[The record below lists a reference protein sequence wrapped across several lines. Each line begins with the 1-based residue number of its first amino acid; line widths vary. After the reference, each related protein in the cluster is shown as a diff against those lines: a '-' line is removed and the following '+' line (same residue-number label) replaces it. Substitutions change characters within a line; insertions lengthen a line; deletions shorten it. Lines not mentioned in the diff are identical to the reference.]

1 MAQMYYGTGRRKSS
15 VARVRLIPGTGNVTI
30 NGKALDEYFPMEIV
44 KREVIRPF
52 EVAGCEGKFDVI
64 AKVEGDG
71 FTGQAGALRHGVSR
85 ALCEADIENNSYSY
99 SYDATGNISGSIRV
113 ENGKATITRLSY
125 DTTSGWYDRLIKV
138 GSTDITYSDTAPGLS
153 VSYYNGKNSFTFT
166 WDDQGR
172 LNSTT
177 ANSKPV
183 GYLYD
188 VNGLRTFKRYGTNNY
203 YFYYD
208 GDRLLA
214 QKWGTKF
221 ILFYYDENDSIY
233 SFRYYDGSLYS
244 KYYLFK
250 NLQGDVVEIRDNHNG
265 KVATYKYDPWGN
277 IISITDS
284 SGTAITDTTHIA
296 YINPIRYRSYYY
308 DVETGFYY
316 LQSRYYDPAN
326 ARFISADDPGII
338 GVVSNSTSMN
348 LFAYCMNNPVNM
360 SDHAGNWPKWA
371 TVVLGAAAAVAAVA
385 VTAATLGAAAP
396 AAACTLTT
404 IGMSLGASYAVSNVA
419 ATVAVVATTTVA
431 SAYAGDIAYSTV
443 TGDSLLLDTVFQG
456 NEAAYN
462 TGLAISSV
470 ATSGMLQLASQSP
483 GICFIAGTPVLTA
496 LGHVS
501 IEKITVGDMV
511 WASDPETGDVS
522 LKEVVQTFVNETNE
536 LFHIFVNGEEITTT
550 PEHPFYNPVK
560 GWTSAAHLRSGDILV
575 LVNGS
580 YVVVEKVQHELF
592 ETPITVYNFEV
603 ADYHTYYVGYTA
615 VLVHNTCGEKSSS

>member
-1 MAQMYYGTGRRKSS
+1 
-15 VARVRLIPGTGNVTI
+15 
-30 NGKALDEYFPMEIV
+30 
-44 KREVIRPF
+44 
-52 EVAGCEGKFDVI
+52 
-64 AKVEGDG
+64 
-71 FTGQAGALRHGVSR
+71 
-85 ALCEADIENNSYSY
+85 
-99 SYDATGNISGSIRV
+99 
-113 ENGKATITRLSY
+113 
-125 DTTSGWYDRLIKV
+125 
-138 GSTDITYSDTAPGLS
+138 
-153 VSYYNGKNSFTFT
+153 
-166 WDDQGR
+166 
-172 LNSTT
+172 
-177 ANSKPV
+177 
-183 GYLYD
+183 
-188 VNGLRTFKRYGTNNY
+188 
-203 YFYYD
+203 
-208 GDRLLA
+208 
-214 QKWGTKF
+214 
-221 ILFYYDENDSIY
+221 
-233 SFRYYDGSLYS
+233 
-244 KYYLFK
+244 
-250 NLQGDVVEIRDNHNG
+250 
-265 KVATYKYDPWGN
+265 
-277 IISITDS
+277 
-284 SGTAITDTTHIA
+284 
-296 YINPIRYRSYYY
+296 
-308 DVETGFYY
+308 
-316 LQSRYYDPAN
+316 
-326 ARFISADDPGII
+326 
-338 GVVSNSTSMN
+338 
-348 LFAYCMNNPVNM
+348 MNNPVNM

-522 LKEVVQTFVNETNE
+522 LKQVVQTFVNETNE

-550 PEHPFYNPVK
+550 PEHPFYSPVK
-560 GWTSAAHLRSGDILV
+560 GWTAAAHLRAGDILV

-615 VLVHNTCGEKSSS
+615 VLVHNTCGEKSSSRGVGGKGWVGDKTWRENVSEVGKGGTITSLNGGVPTKAQALQLISQSGGTNPRIDPAHQYPNPHNYPHINYVTSTGIKGTIRILE